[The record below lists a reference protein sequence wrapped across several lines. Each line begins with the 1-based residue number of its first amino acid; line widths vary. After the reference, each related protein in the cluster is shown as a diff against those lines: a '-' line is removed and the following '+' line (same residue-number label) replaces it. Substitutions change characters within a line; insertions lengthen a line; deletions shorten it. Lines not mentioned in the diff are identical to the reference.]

1 LGWWTECFL
10 NNPLKPHCH
19 LQWEVKA
26 REKTSPSES
35 KVNEMYENYNN
46 SGGNVTEEIQLLN
59 SISCVSARLA
69 RNLAT
74 LTARS
79 KSEKG
84 GKANVKDGRYGTDH
98 RRPAQSRCC
107 Y

>member
-1 LGWWTECFL
+1 VESEG
-10 NNPLKPHCH
+10 K
-19 LQWEVKA
+19 
-26 REKTSPSES
+26 RKTSPSES
-35 KVNEMYENYNN
+35 KVNEMYGNYNN
-46 SGGNVTEEIQLLN
+46 SGGNVSEEIQLLN
-59 SISCVSARLA
+59 FISRVSARLA

-74 LTARS
+74 LTARN

-84 GKANVKDGRYGTDH
+84 GKANVKDGRYGTGH